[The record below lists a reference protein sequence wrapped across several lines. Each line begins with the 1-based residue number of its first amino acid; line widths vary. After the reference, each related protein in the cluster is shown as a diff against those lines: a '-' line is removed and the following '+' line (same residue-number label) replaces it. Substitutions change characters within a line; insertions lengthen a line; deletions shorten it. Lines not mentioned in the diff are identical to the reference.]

1 MRRTLFKR
9 DGVRAVRDGRRGG
22 NEYALHRPSWRH
34 RRPRSGGFCPDDRL
48 GPGRE
53 LRRTGCRPPD
63 VVGRAQLQHVA
74 LRLHDRVRRDH
85 HRHADRRWH
94 VHFHVDDLLHPV
106 QHEQSEL
113 RVRAPANGSATLV
126 DGTNAANTI
135 TKDESGQLCAS
146 SFGSGGSYSFIGSYT
161 ITGGTGVYSGATGS
175 GTVSTFQPTQASPFT
190 SSENGTIDTA
200 SEKPGKGCGDK
211 NHVHQRQDEC
221 K

>member
-1 MRRTLFKR
+1 MRCI
-9 DGVRAVRDGRRGG
+9 V
-22 NEYALHRPSWRH
+22 
-34 RRPRSGGFCPDDRL
+34 RL
-48 GPGRE
+48 GGIAV
-53 LRRTGCRPPD
+53 LVVVAFALTTGSALAANFD
-63 VVGRAQLQHVA
+63 EQGVGHQTSSGAPNCNMSPSGCTIESAGTITGTPIAVGTFTSTLTIYYTQYNTNNPNYA
-74 LRLHDRVRRDH
+74 
-85 HRHADRRWH
+85 
-94 VHFHVDDLLHPV
+94 FC
-106 QHEQSEL
+106 
-113 RVRAPANGSATLV
+113 APANGSATLV